1 MIKRTDA
8 FQCLHFLFTLFPTI
22 ASVPPRTLIQSSS
35 GFSSTASQ
43 IPTTLEE
50 AEPPTDAADVFRGC
64 GCTDAQI
71 STIFSRQPSLH
82 RSKLNLL
89 QSKVK
94 ALSSIGLVGSDLVK
108 IITCRPRFLSCR
120 FDKGLDQRLTFLE
133 SFFSSREKLIRVIV
147 RNPSLLNYDPE
158 KWLKPCLALY
168 DSVGVTNQDVAN
180 ILPSRP
186 TIIARSSLNEEKLK
200 YIRGTGLSNHDKL
213 YKHVVAVIAVSRLET
228 ICEKVSAFEKFGMS
242 FEEVM
247 NIFGRSPSILTYS
260 VDKINRNMV
269 YITGT
274 MKLPA
279 SSVIKHPFLLTSN
292 LETVLR
298 PRFLL
303 AEKIQAM
310 GLLPQIKGEAMI
322 RALRMKEPRFIRVFV
337 TCHEKS
343 VAEVLM
349 EIFLKAKDVK
359 RLAQDYKVV
368 ERKGF
373 PF

>member
-1 MIKRTDA
+1 MIIKAGT
-8 FQCLHFLFTLFPTI
+8 FQRLHFLYTLFP
-22 ASVPPRTLIQSSS
+22 AFVSVSPRKLIQSCSS
-35 GFSSTASQ
+35 FSSAASQ
-43 IPTTLEE
+43 IPTSLEQE
-50 AEPPTDAADVFRGC
+50 KSLIDAADVFRRC
-64 GCTDAQI
+64 GCTDAEI
-71 STIFSRQPSLH
+71 STIFSRQPSLQ

-89 QSKVK
+89 QSKVN
-94 ALSSIGLVGSDLVK
+94 ALCSIGLVGSDLVK

-120 FDKGLDQRLTFLE
+120 FDQGLDQRLTLLQSIFR
-133 SFFSSREKLIRVIV
+133 SREKLVRAIV
-147 RNPSLLNYDPE
+147 RNPSLLTYDPE
-158 KWLKPCLALY
+158 KWMKPCLALY
-168 DSVGVTNQDVAN
+168 ESVGVTNQDVADV
-180 ILPSRP
+180 LSSRP

-200 YIRGTGLSNHDKL
+200 YIHGTGLSNCDKL
-213 YKHVVAVIAVSRLET
+213 YKHVVVVIAVSRLET
-228 ICEKVSAFEKFGMS
+228 IREKVSTFETFGMS

-247 NIFGRSPSILTYS
+247 SIFGCSPIILTYS
-260 VDKINRNMV
+260 VDKINRHMV

-279 SSVIKHPFLLTSN
+279 NSVIKHPLLLTLN

-303 AEKIQAM
+303 GEKIQAM
-310 GLLPQIKGEAMI
+310 GLLPQIKGEAMF

-349 EIFLKAKDVK
+349 DFFLKAKDVK
-359 RLAQDYKVV
+359 RLAQDFKAV
-368 ERKGF
+368 EQKGF